1 MFDITNFSL
10 KDMTQCGADL
20 RQLGDGAQSME
31 TVANRIV
38 DYLNLH
44 LVDSMGY
51 QACAMI
57 RFFITV
63 PYGKLDEELKNH
75 AHMILGYEPD
85 DDGLKCQTILATAGI
100 EPAWNDRHQ
109 SRYYKTLPMIPKVL
123 ADNPMYVQFAEIF
136 SVVLDRTIVPDPE
149 LVTEL
154 EQTTYNVFHVPDTV
168 GSEYVPDQ
176 EHFVIPYNIRSVIGF
191 VGMLPS
197 SQIFSVVL
205 FTRVHMPR
213 DVVSYFKTFAFNV
226 KMAILP
232 FDEIAVFDEMPLLDT
247 LTESSNPVQLRSE
260 IGSLHQLVS
269 TQEQVVVE
277 QSERIEAVLLE
288 LRSQTRQL
296 KETNEN
302 FEQQIEENEKLR
314 QQAAEVAIVEERNRL
329 ARDLHDSVTQSLYS
343 LTLFAKA
350 SQRLARSGDIERA
363 NEYLKQ
369 VGDTAQQALKEMRLL
384 VYELRPLML
393 EKVGL
398 IGALQQRLDAV
409 EGRTG
414 IKTRLQ
420 VNDIIELPS
429 NIEEDLYR
437 IAQEALNN
445 TLKHANAQSV
455 SVHVIILDNHIQ
467 LKIVDDGD
475 GFDTDV
481 PSSGGLGLTSIRER
495 ADKLG
500 ATLVITSA
508 PSAGTQIEL
517 SLAID
522 QS

>member
-1 MFDITNFSL
+1 MFDITDFSL
-10 KDMTQCGADL
+10 KEMTQCGADL
-20 RQLGDGAQSME
+20 RQLGDNATTME

-38 DYLNLH
+38 DYLNLN
-44 LVDSMGY
+44 LVDRMGD

-63 PYGKLDEELKNH
+63 PYGALDEELKNH

-85 DDGLKCQTILATAGI
+85 DDGLKCQTILATVGV

-109 SRYYKTLPMIPKVL
+109 SRYYKTLPMTPKVL

-136 SVVLDRTIVPDPE
+136 NVVLDRTILPDPD
-149 LVTEL
+149 LVAEL
-154 EQTTYNVFHVPDTV
+154 EQTTYNVFHVPVTV
-168 GSEYVPDQ
+168 GSEYIPDQ
-176 EHFVIPYNIRSVIGF
+176 KQFVIPYNIQSVIGF

-205 FTRVHMPR
+205 FTRVPVPR
-213 DVVSYFKTFAFNV
+213 DVVSYFKTLAFNV

-232 FDEIAVFDEMPLLDT
+232 FDEIAVFADKPLANPPVET
-247 LTESSNPVQLRSE
+247 SNPIQLRSE
-260 IGSLHQLVS
+260 VGSLRQLVS

-288 LRSQTRQL
+288 LRNQTKQL
-296 KETNEN
+296 KETNEYL
-302 FEQQIEENEKLR
+302 EQQIEENEKLR

-343 LTLFAKA
+343 LTLFAEA
-350 SQRLARSGDIERA
+350 SQRLASNGDIDRA
-363 NEYLKQ
+363 KDYLKQ

-414 IKTRLQ
+414 IETQLQ
-420 VNDIIELPS
+420 VNDIVELPTH
-429 NIEEDLYR
+429 IEEALYR

-455 SVHVIILDNHIQ
+455 SVNVILHDNHIR
-467 LKIVDDGD
+467 LAIIDDGD
-475 GFDTDV
+475 GFDTDE

-495 ADKLG
+495 AEKLG
-500 ATLVITSA
+500 ATLIITSA
-508 PSAGTQIEL
+508 PGAGTQIEL
-517 SLAID
+517 SLVID
-522 QS
+522 YS